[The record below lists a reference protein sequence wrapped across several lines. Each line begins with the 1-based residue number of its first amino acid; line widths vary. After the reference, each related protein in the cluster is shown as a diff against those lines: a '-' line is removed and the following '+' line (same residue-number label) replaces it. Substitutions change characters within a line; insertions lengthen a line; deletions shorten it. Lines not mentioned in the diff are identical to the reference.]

1 MATDSAAD
9 VTALRLSR
17 RRLQI
22 VHLVAAGLSNEQIAV
37 RLHITANTVKSLL
50 SLAFQDL
57 GATNRAHLVAI
68 AMRAG
73 LLEGSDP
80 S

>member
-1 MATDSAAD
+1 VVATS
-9 VTALRLSR
+9 LSR

-22 VHLVAAGLSNEQIAV
+22 VRLVAAGLSNEQIGS
-37 RLHITANTVKSLL
+37 RLHISVNTVKSLL
-50 SLAFQDL
+50 ALSFHDL
-57 GATNRAHLVAI
+57 GALNRAHLVAL
-68 AMRAG
+68 AYRAG